1 MSQDKSIVLPNGSTE
16 SPPRDVHAGK
26 SSNTTVS
33 SRVILWLLRRSIS
46 QAPRR
51 LVLEAVGVA
60 FPVAMLAATLLF
72 VDHAVQSMTPNAL
85 RPVQVEMRALS
96 KSLDVDIA
104 ATAAKLASEDGVK
117 MVEPFAA
124 ANVLV
129 SAGNSGQLTTRLFA
143 VRPAYLLNHPWVRV
157 VSGGLTQGA
166 LLSQALQASSGFQS
180 ATTITI
186 SLPGDAPPMSLAL
199 PVGGSVDLRAATT
212 WFAIPYGE
220 VQGDIVTVPRAIV
233 IDWTTYE
240 RDVLPALRAWTK
252 AGGLPLFD
260 PGSGELPPSTLEAHV
275 TVDHTTYPADPGRA
289 SLWTGALQRALGRQA
304 GVSFIMADNAAEVL
318 MEGREDSINAKVL
331 FLLLGIP
338 GVLVAAALG
347 LTGASTLVEAHRRE
361 EALLRMRG
369 ATSGQTAGLATAQ
382 AAAAG
387 IVGSVLGLLVA
398 GLGVSG
404 VIGRPVWQGV
414 PGEGLLLSILLAATA
429 GVITCAIRVI
439 VLRRSS
445 RKSDV
450 FERRLL
456 ERGWSPLWL
465 RGRLDLVAIVAGL
478 AILAV
483 NILAGG
489 LKRTPVEGAALALS
503 FYVLLA
509 PLAIWLGSSLLMIRG
524 LLALLTVS
532 ARPERNRSMSS
543 WSGACLRWLGRRPA
557 HAARALA
564 IGALAVAFG
573 TEVLAFAATYQSAKE
588 ADVVAAIGSDLRLTL
603 EDPRF
608 PLPPLGAEIMATT
621 AIHQVPARS
630 DTDRKMILAIDLPT
644 YQATITSAPRMVAG
658 EGPEA
663 LAKEPMGALINSEIA
678 ESAEVA
684 VGDML
689 PLTIFPDDFENAR
702 DIELKV
708 LGVFTAFPPTYP
720 VTEIVT
726 TLGALPR
733 ASTVPPD
740 FYLARV
746 APGHAPTEIAAQLR
760 VGPSGRTF
768 AVSTVAAPNERGL
781 TALNLAGLSLIEAIG
796 ASLIAAVGVAV
807 LGAFL
812 IIERRREFAILHAIG
827 ADARQILTG
836 PVLEGCVVVLGSL
849 AIGVPV
855 GLGLSMLAVRVLGL
869 FFVLPPPLLVV
880 PVWQLT
886 ALVMLMVMA
895 SATALGMALAAVNR
909 VQPASVLREP

>member
-1 MSQDKSIVLPNGSTE
+1 MSQDQIIALPEGAAE
-16 SPPRDVHAGK
+16 SPPRDVSTGK
-26 SSNTTVS
+26 SSSAAGS
-33 SRVILWLLRRSIS
+33 SGVILWLLRRNIG

-51 LVLEAVGVA
+51 LALEAIGVA

-104 ATAAKLASEDGVK
+104 ATVAKLASEDGVK

-124 ANVLV
+124 ADVLV
-129 SAGNSGQLTTRLFA
+129 APGTSGQLTTRLFA
-143 VRPAYLLNHPWVRV
+143 VSPAYILNHPWVKV
-157 VSGGLTQGA
+157 TSGGLGHGA
-166 LLSQALQASSGFQS
+166 LLSQALQASPGFQS

-186 SLPGDAPPMSLAL
+186 SLPGDSPPLSLSL
-199 PVGGSVDLRAATT
+199 PVEGTVDLREATT

-233 IDWTTYE
+233 IDWATYE
-240 RDVLPALRAWTK
+240 RDVLPVLRAWTK

-304 GVSFIMADNAAEVL
+304 GASFIMADNAAEVL

-387 IVGSVLGLLVA
+387 IVGSFLGLLVA
-398 GLGVSG
+398 GFGVSI
-404 VIGRPVWQGV
+404 VTGRPVWQGV
-414 PGEGLLLSILLAATA
+414 PPETLVLSVLLAVAA
-429 GVITCAIRVI
+429 GAITCAIRVI

-450 FERRLL
+450 LERRLL
-456 ERGWSPLWL
+456 ERGWAPLWL
-465 RGRLDLVAIVAGL
+465 RGRLDLVAIVVGI

-483 NILAGG
+483 NIIAGG
-489 LKRTPVEGAALALS
+489 LRRSPIEGTALALS

-509 PLAIWLGSSLLMIRG
+509 PLAIWIGASLLMIRG
-524 LLALLTVS
+524 LLALLS
-532 ARPERNRSMSS
+532 AAARPEHNRPFSS
-543 WSGACLRWLGRRPA
+543 WRGACLRWLGRRPA

-573 TEVLAFAATYQSAKE
+573 TQVLAFAATYQAAKE
-588 ADVVAAIGSDLRLTL
+588 ADAQAAIGSDLRLTP

-608 PLPPLGAEIMATT
+608 PLPALGSGIVASTP
-621 AIHQVPARS
+621 IHQVPARS
-630 DTDRKMILAIDLPT
+630 DTDRKMILAIDLAT
-644 YQATITSAPRMVAG
+644 YLATATSAPRMLSGA
-658 EGPEA
+658 GPEA
-663 LAKEPMGALINSEIA
+663 LAKEPMGVLINSEIA

-746 APGHAPTEIAAQLR
+746 APGHVPSDVAARLR
-760 VGPSGRTF
+760 SGPSGQKF
-768 AVSTVAAPNERGL
+768 VVSTVAAPNERGL

-812 IIERRREFAILHAIG
+812 ILERRRELAILHTIG
-827 ADARQILTG
+827 ADAWQILTG
-836 PVLEGCVVVLGSL
+836 PALEGGLVVLGSI

-869 FFVLPPPLLVV
+869 FFALPPPLLVV
-880 PVWQLT
+880 PVWQLM
-886 ALVMLMVMA
+886 ALVLLMVLA
-895 SATALGMALAAVNR
+895 SAIALAMALTAVNR